1 MEGHFGESNE
11 VAFYLP
17 KTLKAMIVALIAI
30 CSFDNYLS

>member
-17 KTLKAMIVALIAI
+17 KTLKAMIEQYREE
-30 CSFDNYLS
+30 NEE